1 MSGALISAPTNGD
14 TNWSN
19 FVSIVQK
26 TYRQFNFAS
35 LTNTT
40 STGLPA
46 IEAGSYTSINGA
58 MYSLTP
64 ATGGNEAITGATG
77 ISGGSELYIKAT
89 VAGSSVSCSFTTTPP
104 AWSQAKGGYFD
115 GDDKYIGGCY
125 KSTGGRYQ
133 TKFVYGDKLPEDQIR
148 PYIEASSPI
157 GVWNMDGS
165 EGVSVSNTLYSFTR
179 IKDVTILINPD
190 TGTKNHSLVG
200 SSGSRFGGGY
210 AIRASTLLY
219 LVRYGSTDGI
229 YDNTYFNSTT
239 IDRGNVY
246 FTIKA

>member
-26 TYRQFNFAS
+26 TYRQFNFVS

-46 IEAGSYTSINGA
+46 IEAGSYASINGA

-104 AWSQAKGGYFD
+104 TWSQAKGGYFD

-133 TKFVYGDKLPEDQIR
+133 TKFVYGDKLPEDQTR
-148 PYIEASSPI
+148 PVVDIIFPI
-157 GVWNMDGS
+157 GTLNMMSTGKPFDLTNY
-165 EGVSVSNTLYSFTR
+165 EYTR
-179 IKDVTILINPD
+179 IIDVDALIND
-190 TGTKNHSLVG
+190 DALIARQSISYHSTGKYGGSLTISAG
-200 SSGSRFGGGY
+200 
-210 AIRASTLLY
+210 AITLKAHASTNCY
-219 LVRYGSTDGI
+219 YYSAS
-229 YDNTYFNSTT
+229 YNSTSVN
-239 IDRGNVY
+239 RGDVY

>member
-26 TYRQFNFAS
+26 TYRQFNFVS

-46 IEAGSYTSINGA
+46 IEAGSYASINGA

-77 ISGGSELYIKAT
+77 IAGGSELYIKAT

-104 AWSQAKGGYFD
+104 TWSQAKGGYFD

-133 TKFVYGDKLPEDQIR
+133 TKFTYSDKLPEDQTR
-148 PYIEASSPI
+148 PIFCASLNI
-157 GVWNMDGS
+157 GTWNMAADLS
-165 EGVSVSNTLYSFTR
+165 KSVSSVLYTPRRSENVS
-179 IKDVTILINPD
+179 IYIYSD
-190 TGTKNHSLVG
+190 TGTVKLGYNVTSSTGKLGGSYSLG
-200 SSGSRFGGGY
+200 SVSY
-210 AIRASTLLY
+210 AITRTTA
-219 LVRYGSTDGI
+219 GIFDSTD
-229 YDNTYFNSTT
+229 YNSTAVN
-239 IDRGNVY
+239 RGVIC